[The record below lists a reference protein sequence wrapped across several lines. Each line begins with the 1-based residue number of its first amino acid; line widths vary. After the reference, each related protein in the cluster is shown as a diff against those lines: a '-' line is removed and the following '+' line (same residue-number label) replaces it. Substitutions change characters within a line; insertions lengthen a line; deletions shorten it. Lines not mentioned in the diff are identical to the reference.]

1 MPSKVYAT
9 LEVDNFVNIL
19 LTGIVSSYVCACSVM
34 PDSATPRTVA
44 RRAPQVM
51 GFSRQESWS
60 RLPFPTLA
68 IFPTRGIKPTSLASP
83 ALAS

>member
-1 MPSKVYAT
+1 MLHTWEWKASSKTPQMPSKVYAT

-51 GFSRQESWS
+51 GFSRQE
-60 RLPFPTLA
+60 
-68 IFPTRGIKPTSLASP
+68 
-83 ALAS
+83 